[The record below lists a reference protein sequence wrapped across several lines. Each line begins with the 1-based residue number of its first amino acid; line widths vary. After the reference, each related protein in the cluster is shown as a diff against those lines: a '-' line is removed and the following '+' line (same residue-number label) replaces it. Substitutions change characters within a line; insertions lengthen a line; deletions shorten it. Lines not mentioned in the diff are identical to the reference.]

1 MLSHLH
7 MLPKDYIESL
17 NPHRFIPA
25 GPNDLRA
32 PCPALNTLANHG
44 YINRDGRGLTLYALV
59 KAQVEVFNISYP
71 LALSLAVEAVFLCG
85 NGLTAT
91 LEQVRAHNR
100 IEHDAS
106 LSREDVPGNSWQRD
120 PELIKLLIADSGT
133 IEGLSFK
140 DMARVRV
147 RREKTLKGRHL
158 DFAHLRIALGEACL
172 TIGVWGFGG
181 GEDMT
186 KRVVSKARLRSFF
199 LDERLPEGWARP
211 LHRLGFLQ
219 TLDMGGKLQAEM
231 KHIQEEEEEKAAAQQ
246 TKQANKKAGLTQVD
260 IAVEEVTTNGVVD
273 TNGHVAA

>member
-7 MLPKDYIESL
+7 MLPKDHLESL
-17 NPHRFIPA
+17 DPHRWIAP
-25 GPNDLRA
+25 GPGDLRA

-44 YINRDGRGLTLYALV
+44 YINRDGRNLNLYTLV

-71 LALSLAVEAVFLCG
+71 LALSLAIEAVFLCG
-85 NGLTAT
+85 NGLTAD
-91 LEQVRAHNR
+91 LKQVRAHNK

-106 LSREDVPGNSWQRD
+106 LSRDDVPGNSWQRN
-120 PELIKLLIADSGT
+120 PELVNLLIADSGT

-147 RREKTLKGRHL
+147 RREKTLGNKHL
-158 DFAHLRIALGEACL
+158 DFAHMRIALGEACL

-199 LDERLPEGWARP
+199 LDEQLPEGWAKP
-211 LHRLGFLQ
+211 LHCLGFLR
-219 TLDMGGKLQAEM
+219 TLNMGGKLQDEM
-231 KHIQEEEEEKAAAQQ
+231 KHIREEEEEREQEKARKLAALP
-246 TKQANKKAGLTQVD
+246 KVNGSDDV
-260 IAVEEVTTNGVVD
+260 VTDASED
-273 TNGHVAA
+273 TAA

>member
-1 MLSHLH
+1 
-7 MLPKDYIESL
+7 
-17 NPHRFIPA
+17 HRWIAP
-25 GPNDLRA
+25 GPGDLRA

-44 YINRDGRGLTLYALV
+44 YINRDGRNLNLYTLV

-71 LALSLAVEAVFLCG
+71 LALSLAIEAVFLCG
-85 NGLTAT
+85 NGLTAD
-91 LEQVRAHNR
+91 LKQVRAHNK

-106 LSREDVPGNSWQRD
+106 LSRDDVPGNSWQRN
-120 PELIKLLIADSGT
+120 PELVNSLIADSGT

-147 RREKTLKGRHL
+147 RREKTLGNKHL

-199 LDERLPEGWARP
+199 LDERLPEGWAKP
-211 LHRLGFLQ
+211 LHCLGFLR
-219 TLDMGGKLQAEM
+219 TLNMGGKLQDEM
-231 KHIQEEEEEKAAAQQ
+231 KHIR
-246 TKQANKKAGLTQVD
+246 
-260 IAVEEVTTNGVVD
+260 
-273 TNGHVAA
+273 